1 MAKANN
7 APQVVSSLDDLRV
20 DEIKVHVA
28 IAGLPPKTVRLKP
41 LTYHDWQ
48 MTALEVEEPQP
59 PDKWTIKDGKK
70 TKDGKDLENP
80 EYQRKRQEAHME
92 RQYRRLLKA
101 LLGVPGQFDE
111 LRGMDTPEQLK
122 TLQESAFMGYTM
134 PLLAKLSQLAL
145 EGYARVD
152 TLAATFPAVSSDT
165 DEAGDADGQNG

>member
-28 IAGLPPKTVRLKP
+28 IAGLPAKTVRLKP

-70 TKDGKDLENP
+70 TKDGVDMQDS
-80 EYQRKRQEAHME
+80 EYLVKRQAAHME

-111 LRGMDTPEQLK
+111 LRDMPVEEQLK
-122 TLQESAFMGYTM
+122 TLQESAFMGYTL
-134 PLLAKLSQLAL
+134 PVLAKLSELSL
-145 EGYARVD
+145 EGFANVD
-152 TLAATFPAVSSDT
+152 ALADTFPAIP
-165 DEAGDADGQNG
+165 